1 MVDKINVESLE
12 YSTFFDNDRFNRNK
26 VKESWIKRHYP
37 IEYSNINTFCL
48 DKKIKTDIFSQKLF
62 HYIFKIDKIPICLK
76 CESNLQRYGGF
87 NIGYN
92 KFCSKGCASSSS
104 FKNGYQTRIKNTI
117 KRYGVS
123 HTTQLKSVKE
133 KMKSSNLKRYGVE
146 FASQNI
152 NILNKMKETNME
164 KYGVEFPLQNQD
176 IRSKINFSE
185 IRNSP
190 ELILK
195 IKENSLR
202 NYGVEWPIQSE
213 QVKNKIKKSTNLSIS
228 EKIKNL
234 YNNHKDIKFI
244 SYENGISFFSCLSCH
259 QEFTITSNLLYQR
272 HIKHGIKICTH
283 CNKMNDRISNGHIE
297 ICEYLKSIGVL
308 YEINVRNIISPY
320 EIDIYLPDYKIGIE
334 FNGVYWHSEII
345 KNKNYHFNKRKQCL
359 SVGID
364 LIQIWEDDWKFKTDI
379 VKSIISSRIG
389 KSSIVKGARK
399 LEVQKISNENTVKD
413 FLSTNHIQG
422 WSVSGLK
429 YGLFE
434 NDELIS
440 ISTFSKNRI
449 NVNNKE
455 WELVRFC
462 NKLNH
467 TVMGSFNRLMNKFI
481 TDNNPKSITSYS
493 DNDLFNGKSYK
504 EFTMLLIKESLNY
517 WWCDGQIRHN
527 RWKFRKDELVRKGN
541 DRSLSGTE
549 IMIKNG
555 YFRCW
560 GSGTSKWEILF

>member
-92 KFCSKGCASSSS
+92 KFCSKGCASSNAFIS
-104 FKNGYQTRIKNTI
+104 GYQTRTKNTI
-117 KRYGVS
+117 EKYGVS
-123 HTTQLKSVKE
+123 HTTQLKSVQE
-133 KMKSSNLKRYGVE
+133 KMKISNLERHGVE
-146 FASQNI
+146 FAAQNPK
-152 NILNKMKETNME
+152 ILNKMKSTNKE
-164 KYGVEFPLQNQD
+164 RYGVEFPLQNKD
-176 IRSKINFSE
+176 IRDKVNFSE

-190 ELILK
+190 EFISK
-195 IKENSLR
+195 IKENSLKV
-202 NYGVEWPIQSE
+202 YGVEWPIQSKE
-213 QVKNKIKKSTNLSIS
+213 VKDKIKRSTNLSIL
-228 EKIKNL
+228 ENIKNS
-234 YNNHKDIKFI
+234 YKGHKEIKFI
-244 SYENGISFFSCLSCH
+244 SYENGVSIFKCLSCD
-259 QEFTITSNLLYQR
+259 QEFIISSSLLYQR
-272 HIKHGIKICTH
+272 HIKHGIKICTY
-283 CNKMNDRISNGHIE
+283 CNKINNKTSNGHIE
-297 ICEYLKSIGVL
+297 ICEYLKSIGIS
-308 YEINVRNIISPY
+308 YEINTRSIISPY
-320 EIDIYLPDYKIGIE
+320 EIDVYLPDHKIGIE

-345 KNKNYHFNKRKQCL
+345 KSKSYHKDKRKNCL
-359 SVGID
+359 LAGIE
-364 LIQIWEDDWKFKTDI
+364 LIQIWEDDWKFKSDI
-379 VKSIISSRIG
+379 VKSIISSRLG
-389 KSSIVKGARK
+389 KSTIVKWARK
-399 LEVQKISNENTVKD
+399 LEIRKISNENVVRD
-413 FLSTNHIQG
+413 FLSTNHVQG
-422 WSVSGLK
+422 WSISGLK

-467 TVMGSFNRLMNKFI
+467 TVLGSFNRLMNKFI
-481 TDNNPKSITSYS
+481 NDINPKSVTSYS
-493 DNDLFNGKSYK
+493 DNDLFNGKSYR
-504 EFTMLLIKESLNY
+504 EFKMLPVKESLNY

-527 RWKFRKDELVRKGN
+527 RWKFRKDILVSGGYDK
-541 DRSLSGTE
+541 SLSGTQ
-549 IMIKNG
+549 IMIGRG

-560 GSGTSKWEILF
+560 GSGTTKWVLNF